1 MSVGE
6 IYGEVLFGLAEESND
21 IDLFFNKIK
30 FIDENVLSEQSFL
43 NFILNPDINF
53 DDKKNFLCKFIFNG
67 DDFLNK
73 YILSFFLVLMEKNRF
88 IEIKSIVNSFYDF
101 YYDYKN
107 ILRVNVF
114 SKIELSDK
122 ILSDIKLFL
131 KKKYDKEIY
140 LKNIIDNEIIAGF
153 IIEFKGVMIDCS
165 FNKKLNDFKK
175 NLSEM
180 DFLV

>member
-1 MSVGE
+1 MGVAE
-6 IYGEVLFGLAEESND
+6 VYGEVLFDLSKESDN

-30 FIDENVLSEQSFL
+30 FIDENILSEQDFL

-53 DDKKNFLCKFIFNG
+53 DDKRNFLCRFVFKSG
-67 DDFLNK
+67 DFAGRCILN
-73 YILSFFLVLMEKNRF
+73 FFLVLLDRNRF
-88 IEIKSIVNSFYDF
+88 TEIKSIVSSFYDF

-114 SKIELSDK
+114 SKVSLSDK
-122 ILSDIKLFL
+122 ILFDIELFL

-153 IIEFKGVMIDCS
+153 IIEFKGVTIDCS
-165 FNKKLNDFKK
+165 FNKELNDFKK
-175 NLSEM
+175 SLYRI
-180 DFLV
+180 DL

>member
-1 MSVGE
+1 MGVAE
-6 IYGEVLFGLAEESND
+6 VYGEVLFDLSKESDN

-30 FIDENVLSEQSFL
+30 FIDENILSEQDFL

-53 DDKKNFLCKFIFNG
+53 DDKRNFLCRFVVKSC
-67 DDFLNK
+67 DFAGRCILN
-73 YILSFFLVLMEKNRF
+73 FFLVLLDRNRF
-88 IEIKSIVNSFYDF
+88 TEIKSIVSSFYDF

-114 SKIELSDK
+114 SKVSLSDK
-122 ILSDIKLFL
+122 ILFDIELFL

-153 IIEFKGVMIDCS
+153 IIEFKGVTIDCS
-165 FNKKLNDFKK
+165 FNKELNDFKK
-175 NLSEM
+175 SLYRI
-180 DFLV
+180 DF

>member
-1 MSVGE
+1 MSVAE
-6 IYGEVLFGLAEESND
+6 VYGEVLFDLAEESND
-21 IDLFFNKIK
+21 INLFFDKIK
-30 FIDENVLSEQSFL
+30 FLDENILSEQSFL
-43 NFILNPDINF
+43 NFVLNPDISL
-53 DDKKNFLCKFIFNG
+53 KEKEIFLCRFIFESS
-67 DDFLNK
+67 DFMDRCILN
-73 YILSFFLVLMEKNRF
+73 FFLVLIDKNRF
-88 IEIKSIVNSFYDF
+88 IEISSIIDSFYDF

-165 FNKKLNDFKK
+165 FNKELNDFKR
-175 NLSEM
+175 NLSKI